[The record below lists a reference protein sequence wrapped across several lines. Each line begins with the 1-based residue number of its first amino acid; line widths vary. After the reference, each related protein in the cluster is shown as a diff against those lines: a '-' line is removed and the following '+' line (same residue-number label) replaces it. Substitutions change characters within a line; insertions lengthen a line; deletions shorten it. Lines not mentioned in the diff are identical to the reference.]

1 MIRHRRKNSVSTPRK
16 LAPPTAT
23 LCICIVRVC
32 LLSWLITEMHIKLF
46 SDAASKVVFSPLIHS
61 SKILIYLKNVDTSY
75 IFSLILSP
83 VFSGLLPLLMTMSS
97 NLQHLSN
104 VG

>member
-1 MIRHRRKNSVSTPRK
+1 MIRHRRKSSVSTPRK

-23 LCICIVRVC
+23 LCICIVHVC
-32 LLSWLITEMHIKLF
+32 LLSWLITEIHIIQF
-46 SDAASKVVFSPLIHS
+46 SEAAAKVVFFSYTLQKSLFIFS
-61 SKILIYLKNVDTSY
+61 SIY

-83 VFSGLLPLLMTMSS
+83 VFSGLLPLLMTVSS
-97 NLQHLSN
+97 NLLHLSN